1 MTIIRQL
8 THADLAT
15 VLDLRLRWL
24 AREFDIARSTED
36 IRAWFAAYP
45 GNAQAFAL
53 VAIEDERSVGYIL
66 VSWHW
71 HPTMRGRAAEIDEI
85 HVAAD
90 YRRQGIGR
98 KLIEHARELLLSRVE
113 DLTTMRA
120 FVDRED
126 QIGNAFWNSIGFE
139 HHVVE
144 FTDYLESAVKAR

>member
-15 VLDLRLRWL
+15 ALDLRLRWL
-24 AREFDIARSTED
+24 AREFDIAKSTED

-53 VAIEDERSVGYIL
+53 VATFNGECIGYVL

-71 HPTMRGRAAEIDEI
+71 HSTMRGRAAEIDEI

-98 KLIEHARELLLSRVE
+98 KLVEHARELLLSRVE
-113 DLTTMRA
+113 DLTTIRA

-144 FTDYLESAVKAR
+144 FTDYLEKQ